1 MCWVLRFDFGI
12 GMVLVDVF
20 SVCLESM
27 PNFHGKNPTA
37 FRLIF
42 VAKIH

>member
-1 MCWVLRFDFGI
+1 MCWALRFDFGM
-12 GMVLVDVF
+12 GMVPVDVF
-20 SVCLESM
+20 LVRLESM
-27 PNFHGKNPTA
+27 PNFHGKNSAA